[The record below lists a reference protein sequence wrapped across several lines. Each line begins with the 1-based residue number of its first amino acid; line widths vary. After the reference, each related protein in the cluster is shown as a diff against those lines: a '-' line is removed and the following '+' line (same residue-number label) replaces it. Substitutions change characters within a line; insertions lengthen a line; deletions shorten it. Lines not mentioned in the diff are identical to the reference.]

1 MKDVIEHFV
10 TLYGGRREL
19 EQLLAAGR
27 ALIPGYDGTLIQR
40 AARSNAP

>member
-10 TLYGGRREL
+10 TLHGGRREL
-19 EQLLAAGR
+19 EQLLGTGR

-40 AARSNAP
+40 ADGSNAP